1 MNEHR
6 KKGFIESCAS
16 HTMHRFS
23 RQLKSKISFQ
33 TSEIKTFAIC
43 YFSLLLNCADL
54 SAFDLVLNKIFIVF
68 LSDKK
73 TVEYYDARETLQ
85 SLIEIRPK
93 LNEKVEES
101 IRGCINSSK
110 FNKSFTSKEP
120 EGIFILTFSPS
131 HFFY

>member
-1 MNEHR
+1 M
-6 KKGFIESCAS
+6 
-16 HTMHRFS
+16 
-23 RQLKSKISFQ
+23 KSKISFQ

-43 YFSLLLNCADL
+43 CFSLLLNCVDL
-54 SAFDLVLNKIFIVF
+54 SAFDIVLKKIFIVF

-85 SLIEIRPK
+85 RLIEIRPK
-93 LNEKVEES
+93 LNEKVEDS
-101 IRGCINSSK
+101 IRGCIISSK
-110 FNKSFTSKEP
+110 FNKSFTSQEP